1 MLINQD
7 FAHFDHK
14 SPAKRKLKV
23 ISTAHPNT
31 KEIIPSLEF
40 ERATKLLKETLIRI
54 NGAYAPSTIRA
65 YRANFERFINYCE
78 TVSSLALPSDPE
90 TVAEYIQTLTK
101 SGLKSASI
109 RLAVASVSTIHKL
122 NEFHDPT
129 QLPAAKLELR
139 RMHRTLGRASKQ
151 AFGITGPILRKML
164 LAAENNPRGYRD
176 KALILLAYDSL
187 CRRGELTSIRLEDIE
202 FNNAGFPL
210 LLKIQKSKT
219 DQEAI
224 GKIIRMS
231 DATSKA
237 IKDWIECA
245 QLIEGYLFR
254 GLKNNGDILEEIKP
268 SQINRIYKKLASRA
282 NLPDDQIKN
291 ISGHSFRVGG
301 AQDLLASG
309 ATLPL
314 IMVKGR
320 WSKPDTA
327 LRYLEHVDPYV
338 NIT

>member
-1 MLINQD
+1 
-7 FAHFDHK
+7 
-14 SPAKRKLKV
+14 
-23 ISTAHPNT
+23 
-31 KEIIPSLEF
+31 
-40 ERATKLLKETLIRI
+40 
-54 NGAYAPSTIRA
+54 
-65 YRANFERFINYCE
+65 
-78 TVSSLALPSDPE
+78 
-90 TVAEYIQTLTK
+90 
-101 SGLKSASI
+101 
-109 RLAVASVSTIHKL
+109 
-122 NEFHDPT
+122 
-129 QLPAAKLELR
+129 
-139 RMHRTLGRASKQ
+139 
-151 AFGITGPILRKML
+151 ML

-176 KALILLAYDSL
+176 RALILLAYDSL

-219 DQEAI
+219 DQEAS
-224 GKIIRMS
+224 GKIIRLS

-237 IKDWIECA
+237 IKDWIECV

-254 GLKNNGDILEEIKP
+254 GLRNNGDILAKIKP
-268 SQINRIYKKLASRA
+268 SQINRIYKKLASRTS
-282 NLPDDQIKN
+282 LPDDQIKN

-327 LRYLEHVDPYV
+327 MRYVEYVDPCV
-338 NIT
+338 SSG